1 MKELTELVAD
11 LREKGFAVSGPFF
24 EHPEVERAHREILEL
39 RARMET
45 GNGGGAALVK
55 AGASTEI
62 LTNLYAQC
70 PALDALVGKVL
81 SDGASRA
88 LLERVGGR
96 HIKNRDYT
104 CRLMTGLPD
113 SPSQY
118 NPPLEWH
125 RDSMGEFVIGIYLT
139 DILEGDNSATA
150 FLPGSQYFPYD
161 PRWNALL
168 GAPFFIG
175 GPERKRKY
183 GMLAGLGI
191 FLKLNLFGRMLGRSV
206 CGRQTGA
213 FGKVGD
219 FYLFIND
226 TWHGRL
232 ANRNGGKAAVVQLGF
247 FPSELPF
254 PDERKALGEEVLQKL
269 SPAFRAVLDRHPP
282 PNADQGALVYEILS
296 RQQPLRAFSLFWL
309 ARLERRIAQAISEV
323 VLLPLHMLKRA
334 VKAVLRRGAGGLA
347 TGSRPAGPHGD

>member
-1 MKELTELVAD
+1 MRELGELVAD
-11 LREKGFAVSGPFF
+11 LRENGFAVSGPFF
-24 EHPEVERAHREILEL
+24 EPADVERAHEEILAL
-39 RARMET
+39 RARVET
-45 GNGGGAALVK
+45 KGASGAALVK

-62 LTNLYAQC
+62 LTNLYGEC
-70 PALDALVGKVL
+70 PALDALVGKIL
-81 SDGASRA
+81 ADGASRA
-88 LLERVGGR
+88 LLERIGGKR
-96 HIKNRDYT
+96 FRNRDYT

-113 SPSQY
+113 APSQY

-125 RDSMGEFVIGIYLT
+125 RDSRGEFVIGIYLT
-139 DILEGDNSATA
+139 DIPEGDNSATA

-175 GPERKRKY
+175 GPEHRRKY

-191 FLKLNLFGRMLGRSV
+191 FLRLNFFGRMLGRSV

-213 FGKVGD
+213 FGKAGE

-232 ANRNGGKAAVVQLGF
+232 ANRHGRKAAVIQMGF
-247 FPSELPF
+247 FPSEFPF
-254 PDERKALGEEVLQKL
+254 PDKREEIDALVMQKL
-269 SPAFRAVLDRHPP
+269 PPAFRAALDRSQP
-282 PNADQGALVYEILS
+282 PNSDRSALVHEILS
-296 RQQPLRAFSLFWL
+296 RQQPLHAFTLFWL
-309 ARLERRIAQAISEV
+309 ARIERRIAQAISEV

-334 VKAVLRRGAGGLA
+334 AKALLRRGARA
-347 TGSRPAGPHGD
+347 